1 MRSLIRALAAGAM
14 LLSSVAA
21 AQGPSTGSEPA
32 PSSSKGQAYPSKPIR
47 LLLPFAGGTDAV
59 ARLLA
64 LKLSPALGV
73 QVLPEQRLGAG
84 GNIAHRAAAAAA
96 PDGYTLLMAAPPLV
110 INPHLNPNAGFDPR
124 RDFAA
129 IATLTAIA
137 NVLVVHP
144 KVAAKSLPEL
154 IELARAN
161 PGKLSYGSGGV
172 GSSNHL
178 AVELLK
184 SAAKIDILH
193 VPYKSATLALTG
205 LLAGEVDVVVVAAS
219 SAAAYQKDGRLRALA
234 VLDAKRSSAMPEVPT
249 AAQAGTPLVAVNWY
263 VLLAPA
269 GTPRDIVLRLN
280 AEAVRAMQASEVR
293 ERLEALGGEPMSGS
307 PEDAAAFLEKEYEQ
321 WGKVIREAGIKAD

>member
-1 MRSLIRALAAGAM
+1 MRFRNRILAAG
-14 LLSSVAA
+14 LLLWTSLAA
-21 AQGPSTGSEPA
+21 AQT
-32 PSSSKGQAYPSKPIR
+32 YPSKPIR
-47 LLLPFAGGTDAV
+47 ILLPFAGGTDAV

-64 LKLSPALGV
+64 YKLSPALGE

-84 GNIAHRAAAAAA
+84 GNIAHRAVAAAA

-110 INPHLNPNAGFDPR
+110 INPHLNANAGFDPL
-124 RDFAA
+124 RDFAP
-129 IATLTAIA
+129 IAYLTAIA

-144 KVAAKSLPEL
+144 KVAAKSLNEL
-154 IELARAN
+154 IALARAN

-178 AVELLK
+178 AAELLK
-184 SAAKIDILH
+184 SMARIDLLH

-205 LLAGEVDVVVVAAS
+205 LIAGEVDVVIVAAS
-219 SAAAYQKDGRLRALA
+219 STAAYVKDGRLRALA

-249 AAQAGTPLVAVNWY
+249 AAEAGIPLAAVNWY

-269 GTPRDIVLRLN
+269 GTPRAIVDKLN
-280 AEAVRAMQASEVR
+280 AESVRAMHAPDTR
-293 ERLEALGGEPMSGS
+293 ERLAALGGEPVSGV
-307 PEDAAAFLEKEYEQ
+307 PEDAAAFLRKEDEQ